1 MATRMPDPIID
12 ISLVVPLYNEEAVV
26 QELYDR
32 LVRTLD
38 TVGRSFEIVFVDD
51 GSVDR
56 TYALALA
63 IARQDARVKLVKLRA
78 NFGQTG
84 GIAAGIDHASGEIII
99 PMDGDL
105 QHMPEDIP
113 AFLSKLDEGYD
124 IVSGWRKKRV
134 DGLFLRRIPSKIA
147 NRLMRYLS
155 GIELH
160 DFGTT
165 FKAYRR
171 DAIRHVRLY
180 GQFHRFI
187 PVLCRGVMK
196 LRIAEIPIHNVVR
209 PAGKSNYGLWRTF
222 TVLFDLARLKFLM
235 SFFQRPLQ
243 LFGSV
248 AALFMLLAFGITG
261 FIAYERL
268 VRHTTLGVLGPSI
281 FMAATTLAISGI
293 LLFCVGLLAELMVK
307 LYFDANRAR
316 PYVVERITNP
326 LPRPI
331 HPWPEEAQ
339 RAEPPQLTQ
348 PPPPQIPKQKLGG
361 IQ

>member
-1 MATRMPDPIID
+1 MGDQSVELSI
-12 ISLVVPLYNEEAVV
+12 VVPLYNEEAVV

-32 LVRTLD
+32 LVKTLEPL
-38 TVGRSFEIVFVDD
+38 RRLFEIIFVDD

-63 IARQDARVKLVKLRA
+63 IARKDSRVKLVKLRA

-84 GIAAGIDHASGEIII
+84 GIAAGIDHASGQIII

-113 AFLSKLDEGYD
+113 AFLSKLEEGYD

-155 GIELH
+155 GIDLH

-196 LRIAEIPIHNVVR
+196 LRIAEIPIQNVVR
-209 PAGKSNYGLWRTF
+209 PAGRSNYGLWRTF
-222 TVLFDLARLKFLM
+222 TVMFDLARLKFLM

-248 AALFMLLAFGITG
+248 AAIFLLLAAGIAA
-261 FIAYERL
+261 FIVYERV

-281 FMAATTLAISGI
+281 FMVATTLAISGI

-307 LYFDANRAR
+307 LHFDASHAR
-316 PYVVERITNP
+316 PYIVESITNS
-326 LPRPI
+326 LPHPI
-331 HPWPEEAQ
+331 RPWPEEERRGDAPH
-339 RAEPPQLTQ
+339 ATPQS
-348 PPPPQIPKQKLGG
+348 QIPKQKVGG